1 MAEPLSVLI
10 IGCGNIAGGYD
21 ERCDA
26 SAVLTHAGAYR
37 QDSRFKI
44 QACVEPD
51 VTRRRHFMK
60 YWDIGEGYEDLISCV
75 EHSGKFDVVS
85 LCSPTPSHAKALET
99 ILTLG
104 PRCVF
109 AEKPLTGDPFLSREI
124 IKTYNKAG
132 VPVAVNYMRR
142 WDECIENLRVEIE
155 SGTWGKVQAIG
166 GIYARGI
173 SNCGSHFFDLLH
185 YLVGPLKLR
194 AVLGKVNDG
203 RVEDPTYSVFLETNH
218 AAPVTLLGTNG
229 DAFFSFEIDFV
240 MERGRLALEDLGG
253 RLRCRKIQQHPVYQ
267 CQSSLTEGTWKKTGL
282 NFALMRAVTNIAD
295 HLLEGTPLVSNA
307 DNALEAEDLC
317 NEIHIMATE
326 GNGV

>member
-1 MAEPLSVLI
+1 
-10 IGCGNIAGGYD
+10 
-21 ERCDA
+21 
-26 SAVLTHAGAYR
+26 
-37 QDSRFKI
+37 
-44 QACVEPD
+44 
-51 VTRRRHFMK
+51 MK

-85 LCSPTPSHAKALET
+85 LCSPTSSHAKALET

-124 IKTYNKAG
+124 IKNYNKAG

-203 RVEDPTYSVFLETNH
+203 RVEDPTYSVFLETH
-218 AAPVTLLGTNG
+218 
-229 DAFFSFEIDFV
+229 
-240 MERGRLALEDLGG
+240 R
-253 RLRCRKIQQHPVYQ
+253 
-267 CQSSLTEGTWKKTGL
+267 
-282 NFALMRAVTNIAD
+282 
-295 HLLEGTPLVSNA
+295 
-307 DNALEAEDLC
+307 
-317 NEIHIMATE
+317 
-326 GNGV
+326 